1 MKKFLLLTFMV
12 FLMAGCAEETTT
24 DNGTTSGGQTSP
36 EQLAKVDEAFANEYK
51 KYVTDNSGEFSTNSI
66 TNIKSLLQNITGRG
80 GMPAKQV
87 LGK

>member
-36 EQLAKVDEAFANEYK
+36 EQLAK
-51 KYVTDNSGEFSTNSI
+51 
-66 TNIKSLLQNITGRG
+66 
-80 GMPAKQV
+80 
-87 LGK
+87 